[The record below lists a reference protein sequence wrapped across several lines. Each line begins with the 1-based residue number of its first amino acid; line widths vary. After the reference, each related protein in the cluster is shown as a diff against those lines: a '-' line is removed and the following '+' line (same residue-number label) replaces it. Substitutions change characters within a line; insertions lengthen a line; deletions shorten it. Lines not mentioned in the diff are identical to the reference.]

1 MNSQLAS
8 AQKRKMQRHRQY
20 RTRAHTHTHIELYT
34 SSSGALSAED
44 NRCPCRRTAVL
55 PQQPEVWA
63 AGQKFIWLLKLFK
76 TRTIKDKSVS
86 LIKICSDS
94 SRFQLWKRLIFSRP
108 KVHWLCKAAGLD
120 RSEVSEFLRIRL
132 EKAHTRVV
140 YNRHCL
146 RRAMLQQCFICIFR
160 KLLQISWRLQAIKDK
175 TFPLFPDGFG
185 KEDINVTLHPCSA
198 CVTVSRPLQFVS
210 VWSDSDWDVLML
222 NNPKICI
229 VSAPHPPA
237 PWLSRA
243 GRLIPAR
250 PGPTRPS
257 QLRDFQTQ
265 HQPRLL
271 SGLLEQN
278 GFIAGFTA
286 AIGSVISGPLLS
298 QASVT
303 KLISWQT
310 STHRSM
316 CWHTQQITMTK
327 CGEFRSWHRV
337 FVPSSISV

>member
-1 MNSQLAS
+1 
-8 AQKRKMQRHRQY
+8 
-20 RTRAHTHTHIELYT
+20 
-34 SSSGALSAED
+34 
-44 NRCPCRRTAVL
+44 
-55 PQQPEVWA
+55 
-63 AGQKFIWLLKLFK
+63 
-76 TRTIKDKSVS
+76 
-86 LIKICSDS
+86 
-94 SRFQLWKRLIFSRP
+94 
-108 KVHWLCKAAGLD
+108 
-120 RSEVSEFLRIRL
+120 
-132 EKAHTRVV
+132 
-140 YNRHCL
+140 
-146 RRAMLQQCFICIFR
+146 
-160 KLLQISWRLQAIKDK
+160 
-175 TFPLFPDGFG
+175 
-185 KEDINVTLHPCSA
+185 
-198 CVTVSRPLQFVS
+198 
-210 VWSDSDWDVLML
+210 ML
-222 NNPKICI
+222 NNLKICI

-250 PGPTRPS
+250 PGPAQPGPTQPS

-316 CWHTQQITMTK
+316 C
-327 CGEFRSWHRV
+327 
-337 FVPSSISV
+337 